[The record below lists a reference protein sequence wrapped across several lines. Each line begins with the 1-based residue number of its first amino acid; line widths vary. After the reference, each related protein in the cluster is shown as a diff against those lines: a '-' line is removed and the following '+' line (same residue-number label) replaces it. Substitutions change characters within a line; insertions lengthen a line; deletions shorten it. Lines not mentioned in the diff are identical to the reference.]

1 MDAPSDGW
9 NGIFYV
15 DVYER
20 IPVRI
25 AFIEACSE
33 EPSDLLCDRVQVN
46 VIETGSGWQAR
57 HGAHLRETTKAE
69 GKYFIGRQRKRK

>member
-1 MDAPSDGW
+1 MLPSDGW
-9 NGIFYV
+9 NGILYV

-33 EPSDLLCDRVQVN
+33 EPSDLLCDRVQV
-46 VIETGSGWQAR
+46 
-57 HGAHLRETTKAE
+57 K
-69 GKYFIGRQRKRK
+69 GKGTPSCSKIHSLIFSDL